1 MGCFPDDFCFTFAV
15 FHCFSTCFLTSSLL
29 FRGLEAKSKAKVQLM
44 GVEHFE
50 QYYVA
55 AVQRAA
61 EELMR
66 QREREATQ
74 EQERSRPMIIKR
86 RSGFGGR

>member
-1 MGCFPDDFCFTFAV
+1 
-15 FHCFSTCFLTSSLL
+15 
-29 FRGLEAKSKAKVQLM
+29 M

-61 EELMR
+61 EELVQ
-66 QREREATQ
+66 QREREAKQ
-74 EQERSRPMIIKR
+74 EQENSRPRIIKR
-86 RSGFGGR
+86 RLEIARSRL